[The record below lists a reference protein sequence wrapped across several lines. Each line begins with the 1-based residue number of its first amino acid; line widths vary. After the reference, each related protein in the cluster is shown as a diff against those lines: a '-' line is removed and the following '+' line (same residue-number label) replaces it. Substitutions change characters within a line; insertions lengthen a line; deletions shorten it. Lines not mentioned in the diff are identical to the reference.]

1 MRKYFA
7 NKRRNIKL
15 KVRCSKK
22 KKYMLS
28 RGSHKEMEAS
38 ASSDGSRLHS
48 FRRWHVLSSD
58 KM

>member
-22 KKYMLS
+22 KYMLS
-28 RGSHKEMEAS
+28 RESHKEMEAS
-38 ASSDGSRLHS
+38 ASSDGSRLLS